1 MKAYKLE
8 HVKVT
13 YGTGESKVEAIKDI
27 SLEISENEI
36 ISVIGPSGAGK
47 STLLNVLS
55 GLERAT
61 HGKVTYQGIEMSALN
76 QRKLAKLR
84 LQNFGFVFQGFY
96 LIPTMTVRDNI
107 WLPAIVDKGKVEV
120 GLFEEIISDLNL
132 GNRIKHLPNQLSGG
146 EKQRVAIARALMNK
160 PKVIFADEPTGN
172 LDSKTSREVM
182 DIIKKMAKAN
192 KQTIVMV
199 THDPNLTKYAD
210 RIIHI
215 LDGKIQEITEIKS
228 ETTLDADVSDIK
240 QTDENFKPEV
250 LPAGS
255 SG

>member
-172 LDSKTSREVM
+172 LDSVNGEKVFELLFKCA
-182 DIIKKMAKAN
+182 KKY
-192 KQTIVMV
+192 KQTLIYV
-199 THDPNLTKYAD
+199 THDKDKAKLAERSLLIK
-210 RIIHI
+210 
-215 LDGKIQEITEIKS
+215 DG
-228 ETTLDADVSDIK
+228 
-240 QTDENFKPEV
+240 V
-250 LPAGS
+250 LVD
-255 SG
+255 

>member
-132 GNRIKHLPNQLSGG
+132 GNRINHLPNQLSGG
-146 EKQRVAIARALMNK
+146 EKQRVAIARALMKK

-172 LDSKTSREVM
+172 LDSVNGEKVFELLFKCA
-182 DIIKKMAKAN
+182 KKY
-192 KQTIVMV
+192 KQTLIYV
-199 THDPNLTKYAD
+199 THDKDKAKLAERSLLIK
-210 RIIHI
+210 
-215 LDGKIQEITEIKS
+215 DG
-228 ETTLDADVSDIK
+228 
-240 QTDENFKPEV
+240 V
-250 LPAGS
+250 LVD
-255 SG
+255 